1 MKTWLQVVPHFG
13 EVTIQTSSL
22 RSWWIEASHE
32 NHTLIKMRDPK
43 KEKLWRRSHL
53 HAQDLVLEAWDKRLL
68 SLFGLVR
75 RTTFRADSL
84 PRTWQWL
91 IDCGD
96 IAHDNDCS
104 SSDRGTNV
112 GCFAI
117 FRSRIYSSDAEIFIC
132 SCLYR
137 ILNATNISIISL
149 LLVILDQRQFCGGLS
164 SNLALTIYNAINE

>member
-1 MKTWLQVVPHFG
+1 MKTWVQVVPHFG
-13 EVTIQTSSL
+13 EVKIQTSSL

-68 SLFGLVR
+68 SRVTLFGLVR

-96 IAHDNDCS
+96 IVLPQ
-104 SSDRGTNV
+104 TEELML
-112 GCFAI
+112 
-117 FRSRIYSSDAEIFIC
+117 RIYSSDAEIFIC